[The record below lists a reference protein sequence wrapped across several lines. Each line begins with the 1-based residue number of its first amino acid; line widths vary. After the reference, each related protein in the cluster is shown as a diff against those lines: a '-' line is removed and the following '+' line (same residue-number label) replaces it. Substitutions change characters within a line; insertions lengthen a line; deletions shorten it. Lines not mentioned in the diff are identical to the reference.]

1 MLYLGHNNN
10 TTAKVKTMA
19 FIDENNNIYNT
30 LCGCGVMQVFSEEG
44 MELCPECDDSDDYE
58 DDGQP
63 DEAQEW
69 YDYDPDC

>member
-1 MLYLGHNNN
+1 
-10 TTAKVKTMA
+10 MA
-19 FIDENNNIYNT
+19 FIDENNTVSNT
-30 LCGCGVMQVFSEEG
+30 LCACGEMQIFAENG
-44 MELCPECDDSDDYE
+44 WELCPECDGCDDYE